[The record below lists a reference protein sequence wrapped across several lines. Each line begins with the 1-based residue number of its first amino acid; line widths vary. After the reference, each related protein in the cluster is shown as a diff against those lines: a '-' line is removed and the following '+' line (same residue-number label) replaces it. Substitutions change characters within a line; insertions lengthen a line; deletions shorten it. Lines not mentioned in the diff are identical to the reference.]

1 LLTYKVEQEKG
12 KRRSGKDKKKKKEV
26 HFEVHIEVLQEN
38 DIVVRFKGFML
49 KMI

>member
-1 LLTYKVEQEKG
+1 LNKKRVKEGQEKT
-12 KRRSGKDKKKKKEV
+12 KKKKEV